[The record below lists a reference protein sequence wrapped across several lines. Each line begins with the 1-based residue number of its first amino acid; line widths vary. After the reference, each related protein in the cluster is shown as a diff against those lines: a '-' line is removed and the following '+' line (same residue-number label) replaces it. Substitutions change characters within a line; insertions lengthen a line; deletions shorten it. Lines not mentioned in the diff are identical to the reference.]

1 MDWLIF
7 LVFLVTCLSAG
18 ATGALFEP
26 GAWYARL
33 EKPRWTPPNWAFPVV
48 WASLYILMA
57 LAATRVAGQEGSAL
71 AMALWGWQI
80 ALNTLW
86 TPVFFGLRRMRA
98 ALFVLVGLWVAVAT
112 TMVAFWA
119 IDPIAGALFVPYLV
133 WVSVAAAL
141 NRSVLL
147 RNPQEDAAARS
158 PAA

>member
-7 LVFLVTCLSAG
+7 LVFLATCLSAG

-33 EKPRWTPPNWAFPVV
+33 NKPSWTPPNWAFPVT

-86 TPVFFGLRRMRA
+86 TPVFFGLRRLRA
-98 ALFVLVGLWVAVAT
+98 ALLVLAMLWVAVAAT
-112 TMVAFWA
+112 LVAFWA
-119 IDPIAGALFVPYLV
+119 IDWIAGALFVPYLI

-147 RNPQEDAAARS
+147 RNPLEDAGART